1 MDENQI
7 DFYSNV
13 IMSKMM
19 ALKILDSE
27 EFCRGK
33 GATFKGAIYY
43 VTITTVIS
51 SRVKMYIVLTKCE
64 VKMAG
69 YWSSSLFAFLWT
81 ESELAW
87 SIKDLLYGIKSAEK
101 NDLRTCLFSS
111 TEKEP
116 S

>member
-13 IMSKMM
+13 IKSKMM

-33 GATFKGAIYY
+33 GAAFKGAIYY

-51 SRVKMYIVLTKCE
+51 SRVKI
-64 VKMAG
+64 
-69 YWSSSLFAFLWT
+69 
-81 ESELAW
+81 
-87 SIKDLLYGIKSAEK
+87 
-101 NDLRTCLFSS
+101 
-111 TEKEP
+111 
-116 S
+116 